1 MQQTNIS
8 IDEIPVLEQDW
19 NFSSTTNIE
28 DWISSTPYNQS
39 FAKCAMNENGTYL
52 EAYMQNSTSGWITV
66 NSPILPAA
74 NESRYTINVNFTS
87 PNISELDFKIAEFD
101 GNMKLVS
108 NITLAQFGNQND
120 QGTFPI
126 RFSDQYT
133 FEPHNDTTRYIQI
146 QFWDFLNTTISS
158 NCTLLLSE
166 VGVHGVVYSLN
177 TAGIESLY
185 PVDKGNLI
193 TPVISVKSESPT
205 KIVVAVNSTQPFILT
220 TTQVL
225 DRYWVANVNHQ
236 QIQSIPLYLGLKGF
250 LINQTG
256 QFDVTIEYKPQ
267 QWLNYT
273 LIISGATV
281 LFLCIC
287 IVYLQRTYVRG
298 IYRKI
303 RSAKR

>member
-1 MQQTNIS
+1 
-8 IDEIPVLEQDW
+8 
-19 NFSSTTNIE
+19 
-28 DWISSTPYNQS
+28 
-39 FAKCAMNENGTYL
+39 MNDNGTYL

-108 NITLAQFGNQND
+108 NVTLAQFGNQND

-133 FEPHNDTTRYIQI
+133 FEPHNDTTRYFQI
-146 QFWDFLNTTISS
+146 QFWDFLKTTISS

-185 PVDKGNLI
+185 LVDKGNLT

-205 KIVVAVNSTQPFILT
+205 KIDVAVNSTQPFILT

-225 DRYWVANVNHQ
+225 DRYWVANLNGQ
-236 QIQSIPLYLGLKGF
+236 QIQSIPIYLGLKGF
-250 LINQTG
+250 MINQTG

-267 QWLNYT
+267 QWFDYT